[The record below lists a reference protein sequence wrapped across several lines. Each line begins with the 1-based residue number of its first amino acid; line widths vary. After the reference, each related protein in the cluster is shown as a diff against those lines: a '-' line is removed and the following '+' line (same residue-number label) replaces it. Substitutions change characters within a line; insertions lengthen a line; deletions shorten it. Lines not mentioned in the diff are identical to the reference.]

1 MKTKE
6 IRDIL
11 CSALKKVE
19 EGTLTAEESRA
30 AIGLANQIS
39 QSLSVEVK
47 VASMKLRMGQ
57 QADRIGMLEVS

>member
-19 EGTLTAEESRA
+19 SGTLTVEESRA

>member
-1 MKTKE
+1 MRTKE

-11 CSALKKVE
+11 CNVLKKVE
-19 EGTLTAEESRA
+19 EGTLTVEESRA